1 MSNFSAEM
9 QAYIAA
15 SREKPVAYRPSFAR
29 IARSVGAGVWLSQLC
44 YWDGKES
51 NGEGWI
57 FKTVPEFEAETG
69 MSEREQETAR
79 RRWNELGVVEISK
92 RGLPAMPCYR
102 IDWTRLMELSA
113 NAPAR
118 SESASQVRTDCP
130 NLSGRSQ
137 AGLVRT
143 DCPNTHTENTNRDYK
158 TERGSA
164 SRRARPTV
172 QAPPVLKNQPRPGA
186 KRAAWSGPTPMP
198 APIAAWYA
206 CTKDTAELNTVQAD
220 SIVAAVTDVDLW
232 SRVLTKAM
240 LYHRRPNVA
249 TFLDYYRAGD
259 VPDYR
264 AERAARTKAQAS
276 DTITDKLT
284 RAAAMAGFNLGE
296 HVPDHH
302 EAAQAVADAG
312 GF

>member
-1 MSNFSAEM
+1 
-9 QAYIAA
+9 
-15 SREKPVAYRPSFAR
+15 
-29 IARSVGAGVWLSQLC
+29 
-44 YWDGKES
+44 
-51 NGEGWI
+51 
-57 FKTVPEFEAETG
+57 
-69 MSEREQETAR
+69 
-79 RRWNELGVVEISK
+79 
-92 RGLPAMPCYR
+92 
-102 IDWTRLMELSA
+102 
-113 NAPAR
+113 
-118 SESASQVRTDCP
+118 
-130 NLSGRSQ
+130 
-137 AGLVRT
+137 
-143 DCPNTHTENTNRDYK
+143 
-158 TERGSA
+158 
-164 SRRARPTV
+164 
-172 QAPPVLKNQPRPGA
+172 
-186 KRAAWSGPTPMP
+186 MP